1 MPERRPEHW
10 LYRLTADEWLR
21 AADKELDLCRA
32 SFVQKNQRAAVA
44 YARRAAG
51 MALNAVLWHRE
62 DPSYGRSYMDHLAA
76 LQEDPAAPAEVRAA
90 AAALRQLP
98 TALPFV
104 VLGKGDPAQ
113 AEPAERVVGYA
124 RDLLVTVLRK

>member
-21 AADKELDLCRA
+21 AADKELDLARA

-51 MALNAVLWHRE
+51 MALNAVLWHEER
-62 DPSYGRSYMDHLAA
+62 PSYGRSYMDHLRA
-76 LQEDPAAPAEVRAA
+76 LAEDEGAPAPVRAA
-90 AAALRQLP
+90 ARRLLEMPQRLDV
-98 TALPFV
+98 V
-104 VLGKGDPAQ
+104 VLGKGDARQ
-113 AEPAERVVGYA
+113 AEPAAVILTYVRE
-124 RDLLVTVLRK
+124 LLAPAASA